1 MVDSIAISK
10 TLSIRDCGHDEFWLQ
25 DQLYENPT
33 ILGLGDLVVL
43 RREQRQSKGGRL
55 DLLLQDP
62 EDDTYYEV
70 EVMLGATDESHIIRT
85 IEYWDLEKRRF
96 PNRKH
101 VAVLVAESITRRFFN
116 VVHLLSLSIPMVG
129 IQANLID
136 ADGKRALHFVKVVD
150 LFEDAE
156 EEPEGRGEVYNEDW
170 WKTNAPWT
178 IENAQSLVKA
188 LEKVF
193 PKVELRFVKSYV
205 SLLIDNDMYFWF
217 YKRTRGNKS
226 WLNFWVDGNLLPRV
240 AEILDTKNI
249 PYSSGKYF
257 KLSVDRKFIDDNA
270 ELFARIGELVKQS
283 WQDQKS

>member
-1 MVDSIAISK
+1 MTSFGSRISFMR
-10 TLSIRDCGHDEFWLQ
+10 ILQ
-25 DQLYENPT
+25 FS
-33 ILGLGDLVVL
+33 GFGDLVCAS
-43 RREQRQSKGGRL
+43 RREQRQSKRWRL

-62 EDDTYYEV
+62 EDDTYYECGGYV
-70 EVMLGATDESHIIRT
+70 GCYGREPHNPQQSR
-85 IEYWDLEKRRF
+85 YWDLEKRRF

-156 EEPEGRGEVYNEDW
+156 EEPEGRGEVYNEEW

-226 WLNFWVDGNLLPRV
+226 WLNFWVDGSLLPRV

-257 KLSVDRKFIDDNA
+257 KLSVDRKFIDENA
-270 ELFARIGELVKQS
+270 ELFAKIGELVKQS